1 MARTVNEAVH
11 ADRREAFIDAAQG
24 LIVAKGYA
32 RMSIQ
37 DVLDATDASR
47 GAFYH
52 YFDSKEDLLEA
63 VIERMADAALATIEP
78 MVADPDL
85 SAIDK
90 FEGVFHGLAQFKAE
104 RKDLVLAML
113 DVWLSDHNAVVRERF
128 RRSVTV
134 RLRPLLA
141 RIIRQGRDEGRFTV
155 SQPEEAARV
164 VVALIHGANE
174 AALDLFVARQS
185 GEITVDGVE
194 RRLSTYSEALERIL
208 GSSPGALPLSDR
220 ATLELWY
227 G

>member
-1 MARTVNEAVH
+1 
-11 ADRREAFIDAAQG
+11 
-24 LIVAKGYA
+24 
-32 RMSIQ
+32 MSIQ
-37 DVLDATDASR
+37 DVLDAAGASR

-128 RRSVTV
+128 RRSVMV

-141 RIIRQGRDEGRFTV
+141 RIIRQGRDEARFTV

-174 AALDLFVARQS
+174 TAVDLFVARQS
-185 GEITVDGVE
+185 GEITVDDVE
-194 RRLSTYSEALERIL
+194 RRLSVYSEALERIL
-208 GSSPGALPLSDR
+208 GGSPGSLPLTDR